1 MKKIKDYNNFANIKF
16 NVENNT
22 FKLYFK
28 SELVSESK
36 FQINKPDYFF
46 DKKYIGLFRLKTL
59 TKFRN
64 KGFGEI
70 LINNIFDYVKNNL
83 KLNHIFLNVYTNNTP
98 ALNLYFK
105 TGFSIFGKYD
115 DDDESYYTLVKI
127 L

>member
-46 DKKYIGLFRLKTL
+46 DK
-59 TKFRN
+59 
-64 KGFGEI
+64 
-70 LINNIFDYVKNNL
+70 
-83 KLNHIFLNVYTNNTP
+83 
-98 ALNLYFK
+98 
-105 TGFSIFGKYD
+105 
-115 DDDESYYTLVKI
+115 
-127 L
+127 